1 MIPRKPLPLHS
12 SPSRLWIKCRPDRR
26 RRSRVRS
33 TRENRRFSKWK
44 KVMDDF
50 FHGQLEARRSERR
63 VGREA
68 REARE
73 AREEDQSDGR
83 QIDGKR

>member
-1 MIPRKPLPLHS
+1 
-12 SPSRLWIKCRPDRR
+12 
-26 RRSRVRS
+26 
-33 TRENRRFSKWK
+33 
-44 KVMDDF
+44 MDDF